1 MKYFINLLFL
11 LFFKSSSLMAVYE
24 KNAILKEVNN
34 FLNSEKE
41 NLEYTISDKVKIPNC
56 YGNIKVKKKYNSL
69 KTIEIICLGEKPW
82 KYNLRT
88 NISEKNYKKK
98 YKNKSKNKKIAVLVS
113 SRNLKRGE
121 LIKEGDIK
129 IKYLT
134 HIGSS
139 NTFISKK
146 DLNGRKLKIPL
157 KKDQI
162 IRERHLIKNWVIKEG
177 QKVKIEH
184 KNGNLLISVDGIAL
198 DSGMKGDYLK
208 VKNEN
213 SGKII
218 KGWVKNNK
226 KITIFR

>member
-1 MKYFINLLFL
+1 MFRK
-11 LFFKSSSLMAVYE
+11 
-24 KNAILKEVNN
+24 
-34 FLNSEKE
+34 
-41 NLEYTISDKVKIPNC
+41 
-56 YGNIKVKKKYNSL
+56 
-69 KTIEIICLGEKPW
+69 KPW
-82 KYNLRT
+82 KYNLRI
-88 NISEKNYKKK
+88 NISEKLYKKK
-98 YKNKSKNKKIAVLVS
+98 YKNKSKNKQIPVLVS

-121 LIKEGDIK
+121 LIKEDDIK

-134 HIGSS
+134 HTGSS
-139 NTFISKK
+139 NTFKVKK

-157 KKDQI
+157 KKEQI

-184 KNGNLLISVDGIAL
+184 KNGNLLILVDGIAM